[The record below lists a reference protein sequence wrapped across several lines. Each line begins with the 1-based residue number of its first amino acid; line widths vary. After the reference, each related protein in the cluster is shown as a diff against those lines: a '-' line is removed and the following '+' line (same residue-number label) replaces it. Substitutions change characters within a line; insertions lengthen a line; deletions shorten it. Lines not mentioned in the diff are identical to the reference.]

1 MLSEEVVTIFDLS
14 KPLAAAVRVRMVPL
28 GQVVEATLQIGL
40 RQITDICDTQRGHVP
55 LDQQFLWTQ
64 SLH

>member
-1 MLSEEVVTIFDLS
+1 MLSEEVITILDLS
-14 KPLAAAVRVRMVPL
+14 EALAAAVRIRMVPL
-28 GQVVEATLQIGL
+28 GHLVEATLQIGL
-40 RQITDICDTQRGHVP
+40 RQLTDIHDAQRSHVP